1 MTDTNRHDQHTSQE
15 SGVIGFRGVAEQHMQ
30 LLCLK
35 LAQGRQRR
43 NLLAHQIRMIGRHGP
58 CPMPDTQRVTGDGGA
73 ARPSLTLERGPG
85 AHNEG
90 TRRRGPSCDIANGA
104 RAGQIEPMLAGQPK
118 AMQA

>member
-1 MTDTNRHDQHTSQE
+1 MTDTNRHDQHVPRERRHWIS
-15 SGVIGFRGVAEQHMQ
+15 GVAEQHMQ

-73 ARPSLTLERGPG
+73 ARPSLTLERAG
-85 AHNEG
+85 AHE
-90 TRRRGPSCDIANGA
+90 A
-104 RAGQIEPMLAGQPK
+104 RAGADRAATSPTAREPARSNPCSRASQK